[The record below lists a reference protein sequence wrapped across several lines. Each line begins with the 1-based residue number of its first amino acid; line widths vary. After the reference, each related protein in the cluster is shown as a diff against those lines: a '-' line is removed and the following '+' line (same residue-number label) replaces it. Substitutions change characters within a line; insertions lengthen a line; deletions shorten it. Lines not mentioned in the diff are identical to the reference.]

1 MPKIVR
7 PQQNDRLLSL
17 IHHMKDIGIRNSFYF
32 FYSSIIILALI
43 VGYFFSYFEYL
54 PFDPEDLNLD
64 YILSPPL
71 TDGHLLGTDYLG
83 RDTFSRL
90 ILGIE
95 AYLAPSILAV
105 IIAIFFGTLMG
116 IASIFSHKRVTR
128 TLSMVNDSLLAMPK
142 LVLLFLIIAIFDPTI
157 FYIMIVIGISN
168 IPSVAQLLTAKIDLL
183 KERSFIDSAIASGIS
198 YHSIILKHILW
209 SNCRVILFSQSA
221 FIMGEAILMEA
232 SLSYLGFGV
241 QEPTPSWGNMVQS
254 SSNYLLQGDLWSS
267 TIPAFAIMLVIS
279 AFYLLSYTI
288 SRVLEKGK

>member
-1 MPKIVR
+1 MSKINIPR
-7 PQQNDRLLSL
+7 WNHKFMSL
-17 IHHMKDIGIRNSFYF
+17 IENVKIIGIRNSIYLS
-32 FYSSIIILALI
+32 YSSIIILVLI
-43 VGYFFSYFEYL
+43 FGYFVSYFEYL
-54 PFDPEDLNLD
+54 PFDPEDLDLD

-71 TDGHLLGTDYLG
+71 TDGHILGTDYLG

-95 AYLAPSILAV
+95 AYLVPSIVAV
-105 IIAIFFGTLMG
+105 IIAIFWG
-116 IASIFSHKRVTR
+116 IITAVASIFTHKRVTR
-128 TLSMVNDSLLAMPK
+128 TLSMINDSILAMPK
-142 LVLLFLIIAIFDPTI
+142 LVLLFLVIAIFDPNI

-254 SSNYLLQGDLWSS
+254 GSNYLLQGDLWSS
-267 TIPAFAIMLVIS
+267 TIPALAIMLVLS
-279 AFYLLSYTI
+279 AFYLLSYTV
-288 SRVLEKGK
+288 SRVLERRH

>member
-1 MPKIVR
+1 MSHINITR
-7 PQQNDRLLSL
+7 QNGKFSSL
-17 IHHMKDIGIRNSFYF
+17 VSKVKEIGIRNSFYLG
-32 FYSSIIILALI
+32 YSSIIILALI
-43 VGYFFSYFEYL
+43 FGYLFSYFEYL
-54 PFDPEDLNLD
+54 PFDPEDLDLD

-71 TDGHLLGTDYLG
+71 TNGHIFGTDYLG
-83 RDTFSRL
+83 RDVFSRL

-95 AYLAPSILAV
+95 AYLVPSILAV
-105 IIAIFFGTLMG
+105 IIAIFWG
-116 IASIFSHKRVTR
+116 ILTGVASIFSYKRVTR
-128 TLSMVNDSLLAMPK
+128 TLSMINDSLLVMPR
-142 LVLLFLIIAIFDPTI
+142 LVLLFLVIAIFDPNI
-157 FYIMIVIGISN
+157 IYIMIVIGISN

-198 YHSIILKHILW
+198 YHSIIFKHILW

-254 SSNYLLQGDLWSS
+254 GSNYLLQGDLWSS
-267 TIPAFAIMLVIS
+267 TIPALAIMLVIS

-288 SRVLEKGK
+288 SRVLEKEK